1 MEDNYYAS
9 GVLQWS
15 TIEAHQ
21 AWNVIFWDIQN
32 GAFLQNLVYSLM
44 VNAIKQNQNSKLKNY
59 KGAFIYDVRFLG
71 R

>member
-15 TIEAHQ
+15 AIEAHQ

-44 VNAIKQNQNSKLKNY
+44 VNAIKQNQNSKLKNH
-59 KGAFIYDVRFLG
+59 KS
-71 R
+71 